1 MTINLRALVI
11 ILASLFVGRSRAQ
24 SLESEI
30 SNFLGYDISIERIDT
45 IAPQHQLPR
54 DPNDIYILDNENS
67 QLDWRNDEISPSPL
81 FALKSNLL
89 YDLATAINIEVEIP
103 IGRRWSV
110 AAEWIFPW
118 WLSESRQRSFELLNG
133 NLEGRYW
140 FGEREQ
146 REIMTGWSLGLY
158 VGGGYYDLEWNRE
171 GYQGEYILSGGLSGA
186 YTHSIGKRLRMEYAL
201 GLGTIFTKY
210 RRYEAQRK
218 DEGGWCLKRL
228 YSGHKGWFG
237 PTRAR
242 VSLVWMIGDKSKL
255 GVR

>member
-1 MTINLRALVI
+1 MTIKLRAMVVI
-11 ILASLFVGRSRAQ
+11 MATLSIVSSRAQ

-30 SNFLGYDISIERIDT
+30 SSFLGYEVAIERIDT
-45 IAPQHQLPR
+45 IAPQHRLPH
-54 DPNDIYILDNENS
+54 DPNDVYIVDGKNS
-67 QLDWRNDEISPSPL
+67 QLDWHKGEIKPAPL
-81 FALKSNLL
+81 FALKSNML
-89 YDLATAINIEVEIP
+89 YDIATAINIEVEIP
-103 IGRRWSV
+103 LGRRWSV

-118 WLSESRQRSFELLNG
+118 WLSESRQRSFEMLNG

-158 VGGGYYDLEWNRE
+158 AGGGYYDLEWNKK
-171 GYQGEYILSGGLSGA
+171 GYQGEYMLSGGLSGA
-186 YTHSIGKRLRMEYAL
+186 YTHPIGERLRLEYSL

-218 DEGGWCLKRL
+218 EVGGWCLKRL
-228 YSGHKGWFG
+228 YSGRKGWFG

-255 GVR
+255 GER